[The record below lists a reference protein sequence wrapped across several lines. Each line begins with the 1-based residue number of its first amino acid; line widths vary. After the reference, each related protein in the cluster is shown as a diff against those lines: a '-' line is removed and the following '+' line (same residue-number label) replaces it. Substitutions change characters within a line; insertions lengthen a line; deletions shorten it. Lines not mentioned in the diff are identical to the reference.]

1 MCIFCPMRRTLTTR
15 SSVLKGDE
23 GLFRWSKI
31 LLFVKCKK
39 SYKKH
44 YFERHHPL
52 YNLLYKY
59 TLPSL
64 MLKHPLELKCLL
76 DCCYFNCV
84 NRARTKKE
92 YPPCSKPTSI
102 AANLLRLLLCGPF
115 ELLPSNGFQRSAAR
129 PLNGP
134 QTDRCHHQLDKK
146 KERERERN
154 VISASLSLSLPTF
167 CAVATA
173 SRTAFKMSM
182 LD

>member
-1 MCIFCPMRRTLTTR
+1 
-15 SSVLKGDE
+15 
-23 GLFRWSKI
+23 
-31 LLFVKCKK
+31 
-39 SYKKH
+39 
-44 YFERHHPL
+44 L

-84 NRARTKKE
+84 NRVRTKKE

-146 KERERERN
+146 KEREREKET
-154 VISASLSLSLPTF
+154 LSLHLSLFLFQLFAP
-167 CAVATA
+167 
-173 SRTAFKMSM
+173 SRPPPARHLKCQCWINSFDLKPGISVSRQVHHQRDRF
-182 LD
+182 L